1 MSPSEVRYEEHG
13 HVRLITIDRPQ
24 RMNAIGPVT
33 SRQLIDAWGRFRDDD
48 EAFVAVMTGAGT
60 EAFCAGADLK
70 AAAAAFTDAGEEP
83 LVEWTPEEIA
93 AHDRGERDG
102 IIGPSRWT
110 DIYKPVIAAV
120 NGVAYAGGLEWA
132 CFADIRIA
140 DEHASFGVTCRRWN
154 IGLGDGGTQRLPRI
168 VGMGRAMEL
177 IISGRVIDAR
187 EAERIGLVNEVTP
200 SGGCLERAMAM
211 AAEIAALPQPAI
223 RTDKEAAVRGYGQ
236 PLEQGLLIEA
246 RCFNRLLQT
255 PEMAEGVRRFVERDH
270 PDREPG
276 GSAMTPG
283 LVRSEREH

>member
-200 SGGCLERAMAM
+200 SGGCLKRAMGM